1 MASPSSMWIC
11 AVTAD
16 ARAWLGAALCA
27 VAVAA
32 CGDKQV
38 PDVAELT
45 EVLSGGAQR
54 STQGATWQASGAG
67 DRFREGDAVRTT
79 TDGGARLRFI
89 AGGGLRMGAAT
100 TIRFGRGALAV
111 NGELE
116 AEGEQ
121 ATLELEMGRARIAPG
136 TRVRIGQRGG
146 QVRFDVL
153 VGSAVVSRDQRRVE
167 VSAGQ
172 AVAVDLKA
180 GAIERVAGAGA
191 RATDVR
197 PDRAGGAARAAEGST
212 AEMPPETSGTEE
224 GAAAEGAAERA
235 AEGAA
240 GGTGTEAESAGPEGA
255 AAAGAEVSTG
265 TPAVDA
271 ASAARRGAVVG
282 EVRGA
287 PVRMR
292 GSARQPWRKLAP
304 GRHELAGGAE
314 LSIPRGGAV
323 ALARG
328 GESAVVHGAADVVV
342 APRGRGGAL
351 VETRSGR
358 ADVRAIDAEVAVR
371 VPGGMI
377 VARRGKGGKGGR
389 GSRADLRVDRHEA
402 RVAVTGGVVDVVG
415 DRGARERLVTGQSG
429 VIEPGGAIR
438 MSVRQPERADFT
450 IRAGLSAAIHDPGP
464 PTDVRIDFSGQCPGA
479 GSVELSGP
487 GRADRVTVQ
496 GRGSAIGRLARGA
509 HSYRVRCT
517 QDSDAD
523 AAVVASGQL
532 RVVKDVGTRPLAHQ
546 APHNTVDADGRRY
559 TVMYQNLLPAITFRW
574 PGAPEADRY
583 RLVVAPRK
591 GKRTELGLIAS
602 THTIVSGALAEG
614 HYTYWFE
621 ALGPGGPRRDSPRS
635 ALTINFDNAAR
646 SGYLI
651 SPRPDAQWNGESVVV
666 SGGAIDGWRV
676 SVRGKVLPLD
686 RQHRFSAP
694 IVRARDENGIAVQF
708 SHPTHGVHLYVRR
721 AVRRR

>member
-1 MASPSSMWIC
+1 MASPSSTWTF
-11 AVTAD
+11 AVSAD
-16 ARAWLGAALCA
+16 ARAWLAAALCA

-32 CGDKQV
+32 CGDRQV

-89 AGGGLRMGAAT
+89 AGGGLRMGPAT

-111 NGELE
+111 DGELE

-197 PDRAGGAARAAEGST
+197 PDRAGGVARAAEGST
-212 AEMPPETSGTEE
+212 SEMPPERAGSEE
-224 GAAAEGAAERA
+224 DAAV
-235 AEGAA
+235 EGAA
-240 GGTGTEAESAGPEGA
+240 GGAAGEAGDAADSAGPEGEA
-255 AAAGAEVSTG
+255 GPAGAEVSTG
-265 TPAVDA
+265 TPPVDA

-292 GSARQPWRKLAP
+292 GSAGQPWRQLAP

-328 GESAVVHGAADVVV
+328 GESAVVHGAAVVVV
-342 APRGRGGAL
+342 APRGRAGAL

-377 VARRGKGGKGGR
+377 VARRGPRGKGGR
-389 GSRADLRVDRHEA
+389 GSRADLRVDRREA

-429 VIEPGGAIR
+429 VIEPGGAVR
-438 MSVRQPERADFT
+438 TSVRQPERADFT
-450 IRAGLSAAIHDPGP
+450 IRAGLSATIHDPGP
-464 PTDVRIDFSGQCPGA
+464 PTDVRIDFSGRCKGA
-479 GSVELSGP
+479 GAVELSGP

-509 HSYRVRCT
+509 HSYRVRCSE
-517 QDSDAD
+517 DSDAS

-532 RVVKDVGTRPLAHQ
+532 RVVKDVGTRPLAQQ

-621 ALGPGGPRRDSPRS
+621 ALGPGGPRRHSPRS

-676 SVRGKVLPLD
+676 SVRGKLLPLD
-686 RQHRFSAP
+686 RQQRFSAP

>member
-1 MASPSSMWIC
+1 MASPSSTWTC
-11 AVTAD
+11 ALTAD
-16 ARAWLGAALCA
+16 SRAWLGAALCA

-89 AGGGLRMGAAT
+89 AGGGLRMGPAT

-111 NGELE
+111 DGELE

-172 AVAVDLKA
+172 AVAVDVKA

-197 PDRAGGAARAAEGST
+197 PERAGGAARAGEGST
-212 AEMPPETSGTEE
+212 AEMPPETSGREQGAEVE
-224 GAAAEGAAERA
+224 GAAEGAVTAGGAGDA
-235 AEGAA
+235 ADSDGPESGAA
-240 GGTGTEAESAGPEGA
+240 V
-255 AAAGAEVSTG
+255 AGAEVKTG
-265 TPAVDA
+265 TPPVDA

-292 GSARQPWRKLAP
+292 GSARQPWRQLAP

-377 VARRGKGGKGGR
+377 VARRGSAG
-389 GSRADLRVDRHEA
+389 GSRAELGVERGETS
-402 RVAVTGGVVDVVG
+402 VAVTAGVVDVSG
-415 DRGARERLVTGQSG
+415 DQGGAERLLTGQTG
-429 VIEPGGAIR
+429 AVERGGGLR
-438 MSVRQPERADFT
+438 VLGRPPERADFS
-450 IRAGLSAAIHDPGP
+450 IAAGLTATIHDPAP
-464 PTDVRIDFSGQCPGA
+464 PTDVKIRFDTLCREA
-479 GSVELSGP
+479 GVLELAHGESF
-487 GRADRVTVQ
+487 RAARVMVQ
-496 GRGSAIGRLARGA
+496 GRGAAIGRFPRGA
-509 HSYRVRCT
+509 HRYRVRCFEG
-517 QDSDAD
+517 DVVGDV
-523 AAVVASGQL
+523 VVASGRL
-532 RVVKDVGTRPLAHQ
+532 RVTRDSGTRPLALG
-546 APHNTVDADGRRY
+546 APNNTVDADGRRY
-559 TVMYQNLLPAITFRW
+559 TVLYQNRLPAITFRW
-574 PGAPEADRY
+574 PGAPEAARY
-583 RLVVAPRK
+583 RLVVAPGR
-591 GKRTELGLIAS
+591 GRRIEVDLASS
-602 THTIVSGALAEG
+602 THGMSAGALAEG
-614 HYTYWFE
+614 QYRFWFKVIGSARE
-621 ALGPGGPRRDSPRS
+621 SRKS
-635 ALTINFDNAAR
+635 ALTIDFDNAAR
-646 SGYLI
+646 SGYVMA
-651 SPRPDAQWNGESVVV
+651 PRPDADWHGPSVSV
-666 SGGAIDGWRV
+666 SGAAIEGWRV
-676 SVRGKVLPLD
+676 EVGGAVLELD
-686 RQHRFSAP
+686 RQHRFSGD
-694 IVRARDENGIAVQF
+694 VRRADDENGIALEF

-721 AVRRR
+721 GKQR

>member
-1 MASPSSMWIC
+1 MS
-11 AVTAD
+11 AD
-16 ARAWLGAALCA
+16 ARAWLGAGLCA
-27 VAVAA
+27 VAIAAGA
-32 CGDKQV
+32 CGDPEV

-45 EVLSGGAQR
+45 AVLSGGAQR
-54 STQGATWQASGAG
+54 STQGAAWQGSGAG

-89 AGGGLRMGAAT
+89 AGGGLRMGPAT

-111 NGELE
+111 DGELE

-136 TRVRIGQRGG
+136 TKVRIGQRGG

-172 AVAVDLKA
+172 AVAVNL
-180 GAIERVAGAGA
+180 ERGGLERIAGAGA
-191 RATDVR
+191 KATDVR
-197 PDRAGGAARAAEGST
+197 PDRTGGGVRAGADPA
-212 AEMPPETSGTEE
+212 AEMPPEASGEAVGE
-224 GAAAEGAAERA
+224 AGATGVAGAAEGAAASGTASSEGGAAGAGAGA
-235 AEGAA
+235 AEG
-240 GGTGTEAESAGPEGA
+240 TRTD
-255 AAAGAEVSTG
+255 GAEVSTG
-265 TPAVDA
+265 APAVDA
-271 ASAARRGAVVG
+271 TATGAARRGAVVG

-287 PVRMR
+287 AVRMR
-292 GSARQPWRKLAP
+292 ATAKQAWRSLAP

-328 GESAVVHGAADVVV
+328 GERAVVHGAADVVV

-377 VARRGKGGKGGR
+377 VARRGPRSAGGR

-415 DRGARERLVTGQSG
+415 DRGARERLLTGQSG

-450 IRAGLSAAIHDPGP
+450 VVAGLSATIHDPAP
-464 PTDVRIDFSGQCPGA
+464 PTDVRIDFSGKCPGA
-479 GSVELSGP
+479 GAVELSGGEP
-487 GRADRVTVQ
+487 RAQRVTVQ
-496 GRGSAIGRLARGA
+496 GRGSAIGRLGRGA
-509 HSYRVRCT
+509 HSYRVRCI
-517 QDSDAD
+517 QGDDIG
-523 AAVVASGQL
+523 AAIVASGNL
-532 RVVKDVGTRPLAHQ
+532 HVVKDGGTRPFAHQ

-559 TVMYQNLLPAITFRW
+559 TVMYQNRLPAITFRW

-614 HYTYWFE
+614 HYQYWFE
-621 ALGPGGPRRDSPRS
+621 ALGPGSRRGSPRS
-635 ALTINFDNAAR
+635 ALTIDFDNAAR

-666 SGGAIDGWRV
+666 SGGAIEGWRV

-686 RQHRFSAP
+686 RQQRFSAP
-694 IVRARDENGIAVQF
+694 IARARDENGIAVQF
-708 SHPTHGVHLYVRR
+708 SHPNHGAHLYVRR
-721 AVRRR
+721 ARRQR